1 MSASKY
7 RQNNKSFSRNP
18 QRKKGKS
25 IFLIFTEGLTEKNYL
40 EQLKSLPRYQTSR
53 FDIEIINPKHS
64 DPKTLFQEAKQKAE
78 KICEDSEIIPDQKW
92 VVFDVDIYDNNISLL
107 NKILHNFENNGFK
120 CAITNLCFENWL
132 FLHHKYSTTSFHK
145 SSQVEQ
151 ALKKYIKN
159 YSKKEKDNKSCL
171 QEILPR
177 LDEAIKNA
185 KKLTETNIS
194 DKPEEKYPN
203 PSTQIHLLI
212 QEIEKLAAE
221 DSE

>member
-1 MSASKY
+1 MATSKY
-7 RQNNKSFSRNP
+7 KQNNNSFSRTAPCKNE
-18 QRKKGKS
+18 KK

-40 EQLKSLPRYQTSR
+40 EQLKSLPSYKTNQ
-53 FDIEIINPKHS
+53 FNIKIINSKHS
-64 DPKTLFQEAKQKAE
+64 DPKTLLQEAK
-78 KICEDSEIIPDQKW
+78 KIIKKDQLSPDQKW
-92 VVFDVDIYDNNISLL
+92 LVFDLDIYQKNNQLLDNVI
-107 NKILHNFENNGFK
+107 NKIELSQFK

-132 FLHHKYSTTSFHK
+132 LLHHEYSTK
-145 SSQVEQ
+145 SYHNSSLVEQ
-151 ALKKYIKN
+151 DLKKHIKN